1 MRAAAAFAVIAIVAG
16 CARLG
21 PGYSRSAAGGSSAP
35 PMPADE
41 GFLRDIAH
49 QNLAEIASGKL
60 AAEKGH
66 ATAVREFGRWMV
78 EEHTAL
84 EAQSGE
90 LAQAKGLKLPAEPD
104 IEHQAALKRLALMS
118 GESFDR
124 AYLGQMVEDHNS
136 ALALLQEAAS
146 QAGDAPLRELAEKA
160 SLHVAQHL
168 AEARRLAGELVGRA
182 Q

>member
-1 MRAAAAFAVIAIVAG
+1 MRAAAALAVIAIVAG

-35 PMPADE
+35 PMPVDE

-60 AAEKGH
+60 AAEKSH
-66 ATAVREFGRWMV
+66 STAVREFARWMV

-84 EAQSGE
+84 ETESAR
-90 LAQAKGLKLPAEPD
+90 LAQAKGVKLPAEPD
-104 IEHQAALKRLALMS
+104 IEHQSALKRLELMS

-124 AYLGQMVEDHNS
+124 AYLEQMVEDHNE

-146 QAGDAPLRELAEKA
+146 QAGDAPLRDFAEKA
-160 SLHVAQHL
+160 SLHVEQHL
-168 AEARRLAGELVGRA
+168 AEARRLAGDIVGRA